1 MRFSVRRLAGLLFFF
16 TLSALYAEPTYVI
29 KDIRY
34 LNFDKADNAEYVRF
48 DSSAGWDQVEH
59 WARNRGTNAVKDREP
74 YVDNK
79 ASFVSVYGSELKLS
93 NLNQN
98 ANYSLFIDFV
108 CYTGD
113 PKVTSKLVISIRNTR
128 LATLT
133 FGQTPLDRPYE
144 LIIPRELCYDGTAD
158 IHFDEFATT
167 PGSWGIW
174 DMILSTSGLPLESI
188 RPKKKEPELKET
200 QPKVAEPDK
209 KKTRKTV
216 KPSAK
221 DKKPGEKAGAKK
233 PEAKPSDG
241 KAEEA
246 KPEQQSIPPVQP
258 KKNEP
263 TVIEPNVVREPEI
276 KDIETKTPIEPK
288 APAGPSEVTSPAD
301 VRDLDPSK
309 EEKKK

>member
-1 MRFSVRRLAGLLFFF
+1 MRVSVLRLIGLIFVLS
-16 TLSALYAEPTYVI
+16 LSALYAEPSYII

-48 DSSAGWDQVEH
+48 DSSAGWDQIEH

-113 PKVTSKLVISIRNTR
+113 PKVTSKLVISIHNTR

-144 LIIPRELCYDGTAD
+144 LVIPRELCFDGTAD

-188 RPKKKEPELKET
+188 RPKKKEPDLKET
-200 QPKVAEPDK
+200 QPKVAEPEK

-221 DKKPGEKAGAKK
+221 DKKS
-233 PEAKPSDG
+233 EAKAPEG

-246 KPEQQSIPPVQP
+246 KPEQQAVPPVQP

-263 TVIEPNVVREPEI
+263 AVIEPNVTREPEI
-276 KDIETKTPIEPK
+276 KDVETKAPAEPK
-288 APAGPSEVTSPAD
+288 APAGPAEVKSPAD
-301 VRDLDPSK
+301 IRDIEPSK